1 MTFEALHESICERD
15 VSMLSSISEPNLR
28 ESFMDFFESLDEEEC
43 EVSGVNVGTNSTI
56 KIELVDFM
64 QSLGAYINRG
74 ENRIKGIRP
83 LMLG

>member
-43 EVSGVNVGTNSTI
+43 EV
-56 KIELVDFM
+56 
-64 QSLGAYINRG
+64 
-74 ENRIKGIRP
+74 
-83 LMLG
+83 